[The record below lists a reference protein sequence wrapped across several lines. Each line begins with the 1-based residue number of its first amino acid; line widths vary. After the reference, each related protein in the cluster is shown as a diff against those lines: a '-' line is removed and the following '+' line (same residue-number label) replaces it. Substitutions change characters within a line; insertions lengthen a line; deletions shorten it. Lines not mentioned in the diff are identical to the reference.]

1 MSEEKLV
8 HYKPFDRYFEQK
20 IDQLRQATDKRIS
33 ALEAANEVYKSEN
46 EVYKSE
52 NEVYKSENEALLE
65 LVQKMFHGEVPTEL
79 ERNKVDEMLRKF
91 KIDNR

>member
-20 IDQLRQATDKRIS
+20 IDQLRQATDNRIS
-33 ALEAANEVYKSEN
+33 ALEAA
-46 EVYKSE
+46 

-65 LVQKMFHGEVPTEL
+65 LVQKMFHGEVIKEEEL
-79 ERNKVDEMLRKF
+79 KRYNIILQEE
-91 KIDNR
+91 

>member
-52 NEVYKSENEALLE
+52 NEALLE
-65 LVQKMFHGEVPTEL
+65 LVQKMFHGEVIKEEEL
-79 ERNKVDEMLRKF
+79 KRYNIILQEE
-91 KIDNR
+91 